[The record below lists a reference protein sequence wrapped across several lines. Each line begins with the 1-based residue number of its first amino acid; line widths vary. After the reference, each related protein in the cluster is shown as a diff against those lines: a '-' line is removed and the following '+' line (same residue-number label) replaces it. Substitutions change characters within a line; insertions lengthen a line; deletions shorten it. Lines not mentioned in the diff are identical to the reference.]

1 MDEILPHTTWIG
13 RIKRAA
19 ASATAPLIFIGA
31 VAAALPELFRK
42 KTLRGKDLIY
52 YLDLCGTKSL
62 TVVLLICSLMGI
74 VLGIQGALQLRKVGT
89 DIFIVDLVG
98 FAVLKE
104 FGPLMVAIIAT
115 GRAGSAFAAEIG
127 TMKVNEEIF
136 ALKTLGVAPESFLVT
151 PKLLAM
157 LIAMPLLTVFAD
169 AAGLLGGSIIGVF
182 YMGIPLSAYW
192 DRTFAVL
199 DEITFLLGVLKS
211 SAFSILITLAGC
223 YCGFQAESDAQGVGR
238 GATKAVVISL
248 FLVIIADAI
257 LTLLYSS
264 VGY

>member
-1 MDEILPHTTWIG
+1 MDDILPRKNWIG
-13 RIKRAA
+13 RIKKSAA
-19 ASATAPLIFIGA
+19 AAAAPLIFIGA
-31 VAAALPELFRK
+31 VALVLPKIFRK
-42 KTLRGKDLIY
+42 RGVRFKELLY

-62 TVVLLICSLMGI
+62 SVVVLISALMGM
-74 VLGIQGALQLRKVGT
+74 VLALQGALQLRKVGT

-136 ALKTLGVAPESFLVT
+136 ALKTLGVSPEAFLVL

-157 LIAMPLLTVFAD
+157 VIAMPLLTVFAD
-169 AAGLLGGSIIGVF
+169 AAGIFGGVAVGITF
-182 YMGIPLSAYW
+182 MDIPLSAYME
-192 DRTFAVL
+192 RTFDVL
-199 DEITFLLGVLKS
+199 DEITFSLGILKS
-211 SAFSILITLAGC
+211 AVFALLITLAGC
-223 YCGFQAESDAQGVGR
+223 YCGFQAEGDAQGVGR
-238 GATKAVVISL
+238 GATKAVVLSV
-248 FLVIIADAI
+248 FLVIVADAL
-257 LTLLYSS
+257 LTLLYSF